1 MPGHRKRP
9 YLDED
14 CARISI
20 REVVA
25 DGLLDGKRG
34 TNLYLTVTTPGV
46 GTQTIALT
54 PSARMVPGRAIGTV
68 WYFICG
74 ETGRR
79 ASVLYRPSGE
89 MRFASRLHWI
99 KNRKALYRSQGV
111 GPYNRI
117 FQASEKITS
126 RLDTYDD
133 YTIHKPK
140 WMRWKTYHRLLERR
154 ARYERWLDSKLLRR
168 VGRIAR

>member
-14 CARISI
+14 CARLSI
-20 REVVA
+20 REIIS
-25 DGLLDGKRG
+25 DGLLDGKHG
-34 TNLYLTVTTPGV
+34 YQYLKVTTPGV

-54 PSARMVPGRAIGTV
+54 PLPRMVPGRAVGTV

-79 ASVLYRPSGE
+79 ASVLYRPAGQH
-89 MRFASRLHWI
+89 RFASHAHW
-99 KNRKALYRSQGV
+99 RKQHLAHYRSEGV
-111 GPYNRI
+111 GAYNRA

-126 RLDTYDD
+126 RLAVDD
-133 YTIHKPK
+133 NYTLRKPA
-140 WMRWKTYHRLLERR
+140 WMRWATFDRLIARR
-154 ARYERWLDSKLLRR
+154 AKYERILDAKLFRKVAKL
-168 VGRIAR
+168 